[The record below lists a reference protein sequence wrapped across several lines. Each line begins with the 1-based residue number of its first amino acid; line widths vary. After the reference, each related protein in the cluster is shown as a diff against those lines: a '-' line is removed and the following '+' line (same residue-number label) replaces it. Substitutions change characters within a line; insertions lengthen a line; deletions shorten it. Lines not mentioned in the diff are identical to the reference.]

1 MITPPN
7 GIPGADWLATSASV
21 RTLIL
26 TQQQEI
32 QALRLE
38 NDELRCQLTALTTE
52 LASLRERIES
62 SSRNSSKPPSSE
74 DLGYCCA
81 ALRATNHLRI
91 AKAVAASAAD
101 KHAIQDLGQSC
112 CRSGGWMR
120 WWSIT
125 PMPAAAAAS
134 CCREWGSIQ
143 IPCAIR

>member
-1 MITPPN
+1 MSALPA
-7 GIPGADWLATSASV
+7 GIPDADWLETPASV
-21 RTLIL
+21 RALINA
-26 TQQQEI
+26 QQQEI
-32 QALRLE
+32 PALRQE
-38 NDELRCQLTALTTE
+38 NDELRVQLTGLATE
-52 LASLRERIES
+52 LANLRERIGR

-120 WWSIT
+120 
-125 PMPAAAAAS
+125 
-134 CCREWGSIQ
+134 
-143 IPCAIR
+143 